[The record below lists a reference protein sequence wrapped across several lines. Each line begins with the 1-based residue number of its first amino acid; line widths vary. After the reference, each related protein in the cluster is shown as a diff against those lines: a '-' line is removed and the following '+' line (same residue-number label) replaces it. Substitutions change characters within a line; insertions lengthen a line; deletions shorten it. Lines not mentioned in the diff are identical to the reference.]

1 MKYLTVSI
9 IIITCLMLVINTA
22 FADVFPPECWGP
34 NPPRYCKYGDYKGPL
49 YLTFAWYHPELVFLV
64 NFSFLLISTIIS
76 SYFFLNYKN
85 IKKILLGTLLATIGG
100 AIIDTISLNVSLI
113 IHDIVM
119 STGLLE
125 EIYEL
130 KIIYYASV
138 FLISFLL
145 LKLMYSI
152 IFNKLYKV
160 GPNKKVK
167 LVTIILAIITNPAWF
182 LLLSSVVDPNFLYNI

>member
-1 MKYLTVSI
+1 
-9 IIITCLMLVINTA
+9 MLLINTA
-22 FADVFPPECWGP
+22 FADLVPIECMGP
-34 NPPRYCKYGDYKGPL
+34 NPPRYCIYGNYKGPL
-49 YLTFAWYHPELVFLV
+49 YLTFVWYHPELVFLT
-64 NFSFLLISTIIS
+64 NFSFLLIATIIS

-100 AIIDTISLNVSLI
+100 VIIDSISMVVSLI

-130 KIIYYASV
+130 KIIYYVSV

-145 LKLMYSI
+145 LKMMYSM

-160 GPNKKVK
+160 NSNKKVIW
-167 LVTIILAIITNPAWF
+167 VIIILAIITNPTWF
-182 LLLSSVVDPNFLYNI
+182 LLL